1 MLAQKVTVS
10 AKTTAVVK
18 TPVAKRGATI
28 VRRNSKGGEE
38 GARDFGNTAMAMI
51 VKAASY
57 SLFGAAI
64 TKTGSEEEYMQD
76 GPITVFAPNDDAL
89 GDFAKAQGLSKVDLM
104 NYDGL
109 KDVILNHVAV
119 GKFESGSMPAQVTM
133 ASGKVVDTAG
143 LSYKK
148 NDIKVGNGLIQAIT
162 TVIA

>member
-1 MLAQKVTVS
+1 MGTFPHTDSHHIIIMLAQKVTVS
-10 AKTTAVVK
+10 A
-18 TPVAKRGATI
+18 
-28 VRRNSKGGEE
+28 
-38 GARDFGNTAMAMI
+38 
-51 VKAASY
+51 
-57 SLFGAAI
+57 I
-64 TKTGSEEEYMQD
+64 TKTGSEDEYMQD